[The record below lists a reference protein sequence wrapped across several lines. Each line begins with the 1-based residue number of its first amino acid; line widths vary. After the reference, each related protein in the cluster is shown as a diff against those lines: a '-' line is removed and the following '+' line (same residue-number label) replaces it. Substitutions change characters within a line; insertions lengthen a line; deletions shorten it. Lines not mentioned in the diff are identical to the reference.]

1 MVFIMRLFKLPRV
14 LYCIVLYCIV
24 LYCIV
29 LYCISIPFPPP
40 PQIQVMGYNSD
51 IYGNFTH
58 ASYST
63 NGLAVISLLAMV
75 GDGGWVM
82 VVVLGGGGVHCVLAG
97 SGDSL
102 W

>member
-1 MVFIMRLFKLPRV
+1 MRRFKLPRV
-14 LYCIVLYCIV
+14 CIVLYCIV

-29 LYCISIPFPPP
+29 LYCISIPCPP

-97 SGDSL
+97 SGDRL
-102 W
+102 